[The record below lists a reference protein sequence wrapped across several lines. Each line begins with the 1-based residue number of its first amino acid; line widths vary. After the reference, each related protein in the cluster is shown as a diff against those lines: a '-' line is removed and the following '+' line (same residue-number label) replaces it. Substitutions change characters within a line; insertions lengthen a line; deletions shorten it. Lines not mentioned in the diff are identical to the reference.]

1 MKAKSPLPFP
11 PPGAKPSANKQ
22 TKKKANR
29 IPPQNQEEIE
39 NPTSLGPPDLPAGPV
54 SSHKSK
60 ATPKNLMSL
69 IKRFATGSYM
79 SACHS
84 FSPHKNNVHLKTAK
98 VTECVYIA
106 HDALTPKDGR
116 PVSIW
121 VSPGLTP

>member
-11 PPGAKPSANKQ
+11 PPGAEPSANK
-22 TKKKANR
+22 KKKQTESHHR
-29 IPPQNQEEIE
+29 IRKKLKIPPLLVHLTFWLVQFLPINQ
-39 NPTSLGPPDLPAGPV
+39 
-54 SSHKSK
+54 K

-84 FSPHKNNVHLKTAK
+84 FSPHKNNVHLKIAK
-98 VTECVYIA
+98 VTECVYIV